1 MTMHFNPRDVLAS
14 IQSDFQGHSISK
26 PLLTILCRMYDSSR
40 RRQVAAGNRFDLTF
54 EQYLSLVTKARR
66 QRMEAELKR
75 GTFKWFMESA
85 TGYVLTWRDREAR
98 ATRTLNMETAVFVNR
113 EQSRRNQH
121 FKKGDRHTQ
130 ESKDAIALAR
140 TGTKHSE
147 ETKARIK
154 QSNLGQ
160 TRSDETKAK
169 ISASR
174 KGRPMSEQT
183 KAKMSAKRAAYW
195 AAKRAEQQ

>member
-1 MTMHFNPRDVLAS
+1 MHFNPRDVLAS

-26 PLLTILCRMYDSSR
+26 PLMTILCRMYESSH
-40 RRQVAAGNRFDLTF
+40 RRQVAAGIGFELTF
-54 EQYLSLVTKARR
+54 DQYLSLITKARR
-66 QRMEAELKR
+66 QRMEQEFKS
-75 GTFKWFMESA
+75 GTFKQFMESA
-85 TGYVLTWRDREAR
+85 TGYVLTWRNREAR
-98 ATRTLNMETAVFVNR
+98 ATGTLNMETAVFVNR

-121 FKKGDRHTQ
+121 FKKGDKHTQ

-160 TRSDETKAK
+160 TRSEETKAK
-169 ISASR
+169 ISAAR
-174 KGRPMSEQT
+174 RGRTMSEET
-183 KAKMSAKRAAYW
+183 KAKMAAKRAAYW